1 MILDQ
6 KPISLAEV
14 KEYVKNTDE
23 NKQMTDYLRKFGK
36 LSKDK
41 ADSLIKEIKAINN
54 PKINE
59 IGVIKI
65 ADILPQDAEELNRLF
80 SEVNLTEEEAN
91 AILNVVKNY

>member
-14 KEYVKNTDE
+14 KEYIKNIDE
-23 NKQMTDYLRKFGK
+23 NKQMADYLRKFSK

-41 ADSLIKEIKAINN
+41 ADSLMKEIKAINN

-59 IGVIKI
+59 AGIIKI